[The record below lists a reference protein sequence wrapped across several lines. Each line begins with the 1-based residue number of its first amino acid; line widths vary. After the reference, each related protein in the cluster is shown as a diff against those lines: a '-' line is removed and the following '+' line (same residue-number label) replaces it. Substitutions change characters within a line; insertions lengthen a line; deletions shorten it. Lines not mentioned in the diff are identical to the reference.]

1 MQNFHIQLATSND
14 AERLSA
20 FAIAQFIAT
29 YADQNN
35 PDDSQAYVNS
45 TLTPKILRHELLD
58 EKARTLLVVRDTQLI
73 AYAQIRFRD
82 KHALVT
88 QHDAVELQR
97 FYVAHSEHGNG
108 LAHTLMRE
116 VQQHALALGGQ
127 YLWLSAWERNPRAMA
142 FYFKLGFID
151 MGVTDFYVGSD
162 RQTDHILVVRL

>member
-1 MQNFHIQLATSND
+1 MPNYTIQLATSDD

-35 PDDSQAYVNS
+35 PADSQAHVNS
-45 TLTPKILRHELLD
+45 TLTPEILKQGLLD
-58 EKARTLLVVRDTQLI
+58 EKARTLLVIRDAQLL

-116 VQQHALALGGQ
+116 AQQHALTLCGQ

-142 FYFKLGFID
+142 FYLKLGFID

-162 RQTDHILVVRL
+162 RQTDHILVARL